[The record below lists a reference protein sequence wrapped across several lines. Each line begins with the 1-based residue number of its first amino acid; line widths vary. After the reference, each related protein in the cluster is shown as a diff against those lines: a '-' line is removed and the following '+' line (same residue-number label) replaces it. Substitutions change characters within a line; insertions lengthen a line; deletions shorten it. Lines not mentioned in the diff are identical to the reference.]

1 MNNILHKDR
10 KLGDTTLVH
19 EELEEMLD
27 GEEKESEEEHGRN
40 VPEIG
45 YRTNT
50 SDIFSFKKMLLFFEI
65 FLHSETFSIFIEM
78 TLQEKH
84 EIAREIVYILLSTH
98 VSVPT
103 TLNNIGLPWVSF
115 QKQVLYSIYL
125 ILLCVILHALE
136 RKWFFRWQ
144 IYSWQIHACYKS
156 LGNV

>member
-27 GEEKESEEEHGRN
+27 GEEKEPEEEHGRN

-103 TLNNIGLPWVSF
+103 TLNNIGLP
-115 QKQVLYSIYL
+115 
-125 ILLCVILHALE
+125 
-136 RKWFFRWQ
+136 
-144 IYSWQIHACYKS
+144 
-156 LGNV
+156 